1 MFVICSSWRKET
13 SEDMFLGSRCD
24 KVVAVAVAVAVS
36 VDVSASVDVAIM
48 VRGIAFGTTHQPR
61 CTTCIIAP
69 ATPATL
75 TCVM

>member
-48 VRGIAFGTTHQPR
+48 VRTNHA
-61 CTTCIIAP
+61 AP
-69 ATPATL
+69 P
-75 TCVM
+75 